1 MNDDTSAASIAHEL
15 LHRSLERGR
24 LGHAYL
30 FVGDSP
36 EILEDAAVQLSR
48 TLLCQQPHARSESG
62 IGTQPCGTC
71 SACRRVTSLAHP
83 DVTWIRPGKKS
94 RVISV
99 LQIRDLIHIAQV
111 RPTEARYKIGIVT
124 GAERM
129 RIEAANAFLKT
140 LEEPPPD
147 SIFILLT
154 TDADRLLE
162 TILSRCLRLNFA
174 SGIIRVDEAVA
185 AWLEEAARGLA
196 EATPTLLQRYL
207 LLQSLL
213 SALALARGQIEET
226 LTAVSP
232 LQRFPD
238 ADPEQRE
245 RWEDELDA
253 AVEAEYRRRRGD
265 FLAGF
270 HAWLRDL
277 WMHGLGVGT
286 QVFLPRLAEPSAR
299 IGARIPPTEARLN
312 LEHWERT
319 QRLLLGTNAQEALV
333 LEVGLLR
340 LSL

>member
-1 MNDDTSAASIAHEL
+1 MSEAVSSSTAFEL
-15 LHRSLERGR
+15 LRRSLDRGR

-30 FVGDSP
+30 FVGDTSG
-36 EILEDAAVQLSR
+36 ILEEAALAFAR
-48 TLLCQQPHARSESG
+48 TLLCTDPVSSPAAGPGWEA
-62 IGTQPCGTC
+62 CGRCSTC
-71 SACRRVTSLAHP
+71 HRVTTYNHP

-94 RVISV
+94 RIISV
-99 LQIRDLIHIAQV
+99 DQIRDLIHVAQV
-111 RPTEARYKIGIVT
+111 RPSVARYKIGILS
-124 GAERM
+124 GAERL

-162 TILSRCLRLNFA
+162 TILSRCLRLSFA
-174 SGIIRVDEAVA
+174 SGMIHLDEAVA
-185 AWLEEAARGLA
+185 TWLEEMARGLT
-196 EATPTLLQRYL
+196 EASPTLLQRYL

-213 SALALARGQIEET
+213 TALGTARERIEES

-232 LQRFPD
+232 LRRFPD
-238 ADPEQRE
+238 AESDQKD

-253 AVEAEYRRRRGD
+253 AIEAEYRRRRGE

-277 WMHGLGVGT
+277 WIQTLGNGGEVL
-286 QVFLPRLAEPSAR
+286 LPRLGQASELIGRRLSSPSAR
-299 IGARIPPTEARLN
+299 AN
-312 LEHWERT
+312 LDHWERT
-319 QRLLLGTNAQEALV
+319 QRLLFSTNAQEALV
-333 LEVGLLR
+333 LEVGLLK